1 METKRHLLMDVP
13 FFVSIPTL
21 HGFAEFYKI
30 VGAKNHVAK
39 DHFFKKDVLLWD
51 AKRRSPR

>member
-1 METKRHLLMDVP
+1 METKGHLFMDVL

-51 AKRRSPR
+51 AKRHSPR